1 MADLAPTVAEIKPT
15 GANAVITSAIAGA
28 TLTAGQV
35 VYIDPADNKA
45 KLASAAAL
53 GTARA
58 KGITLHAALANQPVD
73 IQTDGDLEWGTTTPP
88 VTGVAY
94 LLSGT
99 AGGISP
105 HLDATTPASAEYL
118 TVIGVMA
125 GTGVI
130 RLCICASDH
139 ATA

>member
-15 GANAVITSAIAGA
+15 GANAVIESAIAGV
-28 TLTAGQV
+28 TITAGQA

-45 KLASAAAL
+45 KLAVATSL
-53 GTARA
+53 GTARV
-58 KGITLHAALANQPVD
+58 KGLALHAALADQPVD
-73 IQTDGDLEWGTTTPP
+73 IQTDGDVTWGTTTPP

-94 LLSGT
+94 FLSGT
-99 AGGISP
+99 AGAISP

-118 TVIGVMA
+118 TVVGVMA

-130 RLCICASDH
+130 RLCICASDN